1 MNGTTYAFV
10 FSGKDNWK
18 TSDADLWDLDVIE
31 LEGNEKVLGHRQID
45 GGICKILQASDGK
58 IFAISKR

>member
-18 TSDADLWDLDVIE
+18 TSDADLWDLEVIE
-31 LEGNEKVLGHRQID
+31 LDGNEKTIGHRQID
-45 GGICKILQASDGK
+45 GSICKVLRANDGK
-58 IFAISKR
+58 LVAITK